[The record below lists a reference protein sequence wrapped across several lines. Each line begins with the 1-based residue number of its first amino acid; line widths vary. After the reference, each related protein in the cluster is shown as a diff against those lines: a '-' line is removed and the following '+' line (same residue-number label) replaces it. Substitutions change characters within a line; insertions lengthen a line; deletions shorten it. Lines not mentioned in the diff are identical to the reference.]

1 MDEENQ
7 LDDLLSIAL
16 NNAESSGQ
24 PAEKTGTETIHT
36 GDTDSSDDED
46 NRDFENQK
54 YNECGR
60 SIKQLLEVVEPNST
74 IHPSS
79 SPNSSDWKP
88 KNVPPKKHK
97 PPKSNAKPAVD
108 SHPIFG
114 LRVVNPLV
122 SGSLLEDRMVGK
134 ENVTFARIKCFVR
147 NTSSDK
153 DWVVAGV
160 IISKITKTST
170 KNGKPYTLWTL
181 SDLRGDL
188 KTIAVFLFGNAHKEL
203 WKTAAGTAVGI
214 LNAAVLDNNSK
225 KDEVRKCSVLL
236 PSFSLRYIINY
247 FKAVF
252 INKLCLKII
261 NFSKK

>member
-16 NNAESSGQ
+16 NSAEASGQ
-24 PAEKTGTETIHT
+24 PSEKPGNKIIHT

-60 SIKQLLEVVEPNST
+60 SLKQLLETVEPKSIT
-74 IHPSS
+74 HPQS
-79 SPNSSDWKP
+79 SPNTSAWKP
-88 KNVPPKKHK
+88 NNAKNVPPKKHK
-97 PPKSNAKPAVD
+97 SSVPPKTNAKPAVD

-114 LRVVNPLV
+114 LRVINPLV

-134 ENVTFARIKCFVR
+134 ENVAFARIKCFVM
-147 NTSSDK
+147 NASPDK

-160 IISKITKTST
+160 IVSKITKTSA

-188 KTIAVFLFGNAHKEL
+188 KTVTVFLFGNAHKEL

-214 LNAAVLDNNSK
+214 LNADILENNSK
-225 KDEVRKCSVLL
+225 KNEVKGNEVFRCLAL
-236 PSFSLRYIINY
+236 QMII
-247 FKAVF
+247 
-252 INKLCLKII
+252 II
-261 NFSKK
+261 